1 MTIIICGGIFAL
13 SLILIMILSHA
24 PIFKISK
31 NRIEKIKYYGLLH
44 FTSEESAK
52 SIIKTN
58 KLIGNKSSMSLIE
71 KRLGKMIWFYD
82 NMPKQLECKHDYLIK
97 KYKARNQKG
106 AYDVCLL
113 VSNFDNDSLKKF
125 YTRKGIIKDS
135 PSVYRGK
142 ELNNVKIEALKRW

>member
-1 MTIIICGGIFAL
+1 MTIIICGGIFVL

-58 KLIGNKSSMSLIE
+58 KLIGNKSSMSL
-71 KRLGKMIWFYD
+71 L
-82 NMPKQLECKHDYLIK
+82 
-97 KYKARNQKG
+97 RN
-106 AYDVCLL
+106 DL
-113 VSNFDNDSLKKF
+113 VK
-125 YTRKGIIKDS
+125 
-135 PSVYRGK
+135 
-142 ELNNVKIEALKRW
+142 